1 MNAVSLEQIVIFT
14 LSRII
19 LIWLAILI
27 IKYKWKINE
36 EYTGYFVLIDIII
49 SLLILR
55 YQKKLVEM
63 AIGEISMNGLDGGF
77 SLLGVLVIA
86 TIIVLFFL
94 KNRLMAKDQKILE
107 LHDSIFGTKIPIF
120 VREYGK

>member
-1 MNAVSLEQIVIFT
+1 M
-14 LSRII
+14 
-19 LIWLAILI
+19 
-27 IKYKWKINE
+27 
-36 EYTGYFVLIDIII
+36 LIDIII

-94 KNRLMAKDQKILE
+94 KK
-107 LHDSIFGTKIPIF
+107 SP
-120 VREYGK
+120 YGERPEDTGIT